1 MKLISKTSFFPQVP
15 GTVGCL
21 VGRFGYSRVVVW
33 VQCSSGGPRG
43 GGGEGSEEC
52 WEPGVDRRG
61 GGGVEGVSEYLT
73 LSGP

>member
-1 MKLISKTSFFPQVP
+1 MKLISKTAFFPHVP

-33 VQCSSGGPRG
+33 VQVQQRRSTGEGGV
-43 GGGEGSEEC
+43 GSEEC

-61 GGGVEGVSEYLT
+61 GRGLEGVSEYLT